1 MTLKECYESFGG
13 DFDSVLQRLN
23 REQLVEKFV
32 YKFLD
37 DKSFCLFKTSMENKD
52 YAEALRSVHTL
63 KGICQ
68 NLSFTKLY
76 ESSNI
81 TTLALKEN
89 DCQKAAESMPQL
101 SEDYHRIINAIKAY
115 QGCKE
120 E

>member
-52 YAEALRSVHTL
+52 YAEALRAVHTL